1 MPIQK
6 SIPNQRIIAGQVIDT
21 SEITFVSNPGYT
33 TEGESLIV
41 TKELD
46 FIEVLLD
53 SSTTDHVI
61 IKSLTQTKIK
71 PIWGLIDEEYSEI
84 TIGKGACV
92 ELYFSFGNWYVVS
105 SDGIKMEELSN

>member
-6 SIPNQRIIAGQVIDT
+6 SIPSKRIIAGEIINT
-21 SEITFVSNPGYT
+21 SEITFVSNQFYT
-33 TEGESLIV
+33 TEGEALIV
-41 TKELD
+41 TKELES
-46 FIEVLLD
+46 IEILLD

-71 PIWGLIDEEYSEI
+71 PLWGLIDEEYSEI
-84 TIGKGACV
+84 NISKGACV

-105 SDGIKMEELSN
+105 SDGIKMEELH

>member
-1 MPIQK
+1 MALQR
-6 SIPNQRIIAGQVIDT
+6 SIPSQRIIAGQVINT
-21 SEITFVSNPGYT
+21 SEITFVSNPSYT
-33 TEGESLIV
+33 TEGEALIV

-46 FIEVLLD
+46 FVEIILD

-61 IKSLTQTKIK
+61 IKALTQTKIK

-84 TIGKGACV
+84 NIGKGACV

-105 SDGIKMEELSN
+105 SDGIKMEELH

>member
-1 MPIQK
+1 
-6 SIPNQRIIAGQVIDT
+6 
-21 SEITFVSNPGYT
+21 
-33 TEGESLIV
+33 V

-46 FIEVLLD
+46 FVEIILD

-61 IKSLTQTKIK
+61 IKALTQTKIK

-84 TIGKGACV
+84 NIGKGACV

-105 SDGIKMEELSN
+105 SDGIKMEELH